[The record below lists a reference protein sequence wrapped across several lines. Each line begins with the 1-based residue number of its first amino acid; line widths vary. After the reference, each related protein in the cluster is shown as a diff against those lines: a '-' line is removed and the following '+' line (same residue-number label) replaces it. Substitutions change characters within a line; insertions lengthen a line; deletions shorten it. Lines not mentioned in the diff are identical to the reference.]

1 MTSLDFF
8 KAENRRFK
16 LKVRGDLMSDYRK
29 KGFVVISSPPVKGDT
44 NRFVGTVKFV
54 FKDSE
59 IESKIFI

>member
-1 MTSLDFF
+1 
-8 KAENRRFK
+8 
-16 LKVRGDLMSDYRK
+16 MSNYYK
-29 KGFVVISSPPVKGDT
+29 KGFVVISSPPIKGDT